1 MGADEHIERRTEMRV
16 YDARRSRVLGR
27 NRAGGIAL
35 ALVVGVAALLSANLL
50 LQRGE
55 VVDGVHVSGV
65 QLGGRSFA
73 AARKLINRT
82 VSAQLQRPVSLVVDG
97 RHSEI
102 SPWKLGVRVDA
113 AATARR
119 ALSAGRVRGGLLL
132 SLGYS
137 REIAPV
143 LRLPA
148 TFNAPGT
155 LRAVTR
161 AAVDARLVYRRDGT
175 ARVVPGKPGVGFDR
189 AGALRAI
196 SAAALAHGGT
206 VSLAPRPTE
215 PAISTEAATRAH
227 ARLTQLLS
235 APISF
240 TRRGVEVGELPP
252 RRLAAMIEVK
262 LYLHEIGVA
271 FAPLLVKRELALDV
285 AGYVRKPRDAR
296 WAYGNPT
303 IGSKVKVLSSLTG
316 VALDGRATARH
327 MNRAGTADGAR
338 GRTAALNFRIV
349 APGRTTAEARKLG
362 ISVVSGAY
370 TSDMGVSSAN
380 RIYNVGL
387 LVRYLDGYV
396 IPPKAIFS
404 FNTAVG
410 PRTAERG
417 FREGQAI
424 ENGLLVK
431 SIGGGVCQVATTVF
445 DAAFLGGYSILERHN
460 HSFYIS
466 HYVKGLDATVAD
478 GGFDLRFANDTDHA
492 IVIRTSM
499 TPKTMTVVFL
509 SHPTGRTVSWKAGV
523 ESNFSEPKTRHIADS
538 ETPAK
543 TIEQQTLGERGFDI
557 TVRRIVKNADGSVL
571 REGDF
576 PSHYTA
582 EDIVFKVGKG
592 AQLPADATFEGPA
605 GWVAAT
611 DTTTGTTDTTGTG
624 TGTTDTTAT
633 GTTATTTTGT
643 TATGTTTTG

>member
-1 MGADEHIERRTEMRV
+1 MGADEQIERRTEMRV
-16 YDARRSRVLGR
+16 YDARRSRLLGR
-27 NRAGGIAL
+27 HRGGKIAL
-35 ALVVGVAALLSANLL
+35 AVVGGVAALLAVNLL

-55 VVDGVHVSGV
+55 VVDGVRVSGV
-65 QLGGRSFA
+65 QLGGRSFDD
-73 AARKLINRT
+73 ARTLIDRT
-82 VSAQLQRPVSLVVDG
+82 VAAQLKRPVSLIVDG

-113 AATARR
+113 ITTAHR
-119 ALSAGRVRGGLLL
+119 ALAAGRLRGGLLL

-137 REIAPV
+137 HKIEPV

-148 TFNAPGT
+148 TFNAPAT

-161 AAVDARLVYRRDGT
+161 PAVDARLLYQRNGT
-175 ARVVPGKPGVGFDR
+175 ARVVPGSPGVGFDR

-196 SAAALAHGGT
+196 SAAALAGGGT
-206 VSLAPRPTE
+206 VTLAPRPTM

-227 ARLTQLLS
+227 ERLTQLLS
-235 APISF
+235 ASISF
-240 TRRGVEVGELPP
+240 TRRGVEVGALPP
-252 RRLAAMIEVK
+252 RRLAAMIQLK
-262 LYLHEIGVA
+262 PYLHEIGVG
-271 FAPLLVKRELALDV
+271 FDPLLVKRALVRDV

-303 IGSKVKVLSSLTG
+303 IGSKVRVLSSLNG

-327 MNRAGTADGAR
+327 MNRAGAAKGAS

-349 APGRTTAEARKLG
+349 APARTTAAARKLG
-362 ISVVSGAY
+362 LSVVSGAY

-380 RIYNVGL
+380 RIFNVAL
-387 LVRYLDGYV
+387 LAHYLDGYV
-396 IPPKAIFS
+396 IPPKAVFS
-404 FNTAVG
+404 FNSAVG

-492 IVIRTSM
+492 IVIRASM
-499 TPKTMTVVFL
+499 TPKTMTIVFL
-509 SHPTGRTVSWKAGV
+509 SHPTGRTVSWTAGT

-538 ETPAK
+538 ETAPK
-543 TIEQQTLGERGFDI
+543 TIDQQTLGERGFDI
-557 TVRRIVKNADGSVL
+557 TIRRTVHNADGSVL
-571 REGDF
+571 RAGDF

-592 AQLPADATFEGPA
+592 AQLPAGTTFEGPP
-605 GWVAAT
+605 GWVAKT
-611 DTTTGTTDTTGTG
+611 GTTTETTGTDTTGTDTG
-624 TGTTDTTAT
+624 TGTIGTDTTQ
-633 GTTATTTTGT
+633 TTTDATTTGT
-643 TATGTTTTG
+643 N

>member
-1 MGADEHIERRTEMRV
+1 MSADEHIERRTEMRV

-27 NRAGGIAL
+27 HRAGT
-35 ALVVGVAALLSANLL
+35 LVLVLVAGAAGLLGVNML

-55 VVDGVHVSGV
+55 VVDGVRVSGV

-73 AARKLINRT
+73 AARTLIART

-97 RHSEI
+97 RRSEI
-102 SPWKLGVRVDA
+102 SPWQLGVRVDA

-119 ALSAGRVRGGLLL
+119 ALAAGRVRGGLLL
-132 SLGYS
+132 SIGYG
-137 REIAPV
+137 REIEPV

-148 TFNAPGT
+148 TFNAPET

-161 AAVDARLVYRRDGT
+161 PSVDAKLVYRPDGT
-175 ARVVPGKPGVGFDR
+175 SRVVPGKAGVGFDR
-189 AGALRAI
+189 AGALRSI
-196 SAAALAHGGT
+196 SVAALAGGGT
-206 VSLAPRPTE
+206 VTLAPRPTD

-227 ARLTQLLS
+227 DRVTRLLS
-235 APISF
+235 APIAF
-240 TRRGVEVGELPP
+240 TRRGVEVGALPP

-262 LYLHEIGVA
+262 PYLHEIGVA
-271 FAPLLVKRELALDV
+271 FAPLLVKRELASDV
-285 AGYVRKPRDAR
+285 AGYVRRPRDAR
-296 WAYGNPT
+296 WAFGTPE
-303 IGSKVKVLSSLTG
+303 IGSKVRVLSSLNG

-327 MNRAGTADGAR
+327 MNRAGALQGASR
-338 GRTAALNFRIV
+338 RTAALNFRIV
-349 APGRTTAEARKLG
+349 APSRTTAQARKLG

-387 LVRYLDGYV
+387 LARSLDGYV
-396 IPPKAIFS
+396 IPPKAVFS
-404 FNTAVG
+404 FNSAVG

-499 TPKTMTVVFL
+499 TPTTMTVVFL
-509 SHPTGRTVSWKAGV
+509 SHPTGRTVSWKAGG
-523 ESNFSEPKTRHIADS
+523 ESNFSEPKTRHVADR
-538 ETPAK
+538 ETLPK
-543 TIEQQTLGERGFDI
+543 TIEQQTQGERGFDI
-557 TVRRIVKNADGSVL
+557 TVRRTVRNADGSVL

-582 EDIVFKVGKG
+582 EDVVFKVGKG

-605 GWVAAT
+605 GWVAKT
-611 DTTTGTTDTTGTG
+611 DTTTGTTDTTGTDTAG
-624 TGTTDTTAT
+624 TGTTGTDTTSTDPT
-633 GTTATTTTGT
+633 G
-643 TATGTTTTG
+643 TGTTTTP